1 MKTAT
6 GDGMAEFDALFAFY
20 ALLLGLAVA
29 NVTTAFA
36 EMYKLRGRVAVGWT
50 TPILGVVILLSACQ
64 QWLSL
69 FRAQAD
75 LKLGVWQIFTCLG
88 MALPYIFISQV
99 MRPRP
104 DEVVPLERH
113 YAEHRLVLAGALL
126 VPLVTSS
133 VSNAVYVTILNE
145 WSLQTAVDFLLYI
158 GVRFACVIPMLIWP
172 NVAVQRAGLIA
183 LGGYT
188 ALMMF

>member
-1 MKTAT
+1 
-6 GDGMAEFDALFAFY
+6 MAEFDALFAFY

-50 TPILGVVILLSACQ
+50 TPLLGVVILLSACQ

-113 YAEHRLVLAGALL
+113 YAEHRIVLAGALL

-133 VSNAVYVTILNE
+133 VRNAVNVTILNE
-145 WSLQTAVDFLLYI
+145 WSLPVAVDFLLYI

>member
-1 MKTAT
+1 MAAT

-36 EMYKLRGRVAVGWT
+36 EMYKLRGSVAVGWT
-50 TPILGVVILLSACQ
+50 TPLLGVVVLLSACQ

-75 LKLGVWQIFTCLG
+75 LKFGVWQILTCLG

-99 MRPRP
+99 MRPRH
-104 DEVVPLERH
+104 DEVVLLERH

-133 VSNAVYVTILNE
+133 VSNVVYVTILRE
-145 WSLQTAVDFLLYI
+145 WSLPLAIGFLLYQ

-172 NVAVQRAGLIA
+172 NVAVQRAGLLA

-188 ALMMF
+188 ALLMF